1 MGIQINGNTDTITA
15 IDGALTVSGAELSAV
30 TNLNATGIVTASGF
44 VGNLTGTAS
53 TATAAATAFGLSGSP
68 TLSGITSVSTTNLT
82 VNGNAYPSDGVVSG
96 ARNRIINGDMR
107 IDQRNAGASVT
118 VNSSSDFFPVD
129 RFNGVGQLSDG
140 VYTLQRS
147 TTAPTGFVNSI
158 IATVTTADASIGA
171 SQFYFIRQIIEGTNI
186 TDLGWGTA
194 NAQTV
199 TLSFWVRSSLTGI
212 FGGVAKNNAQ
222 DYSYPFTYAISSAN
236 TWEKKTI
243 TIPGPTAGTWLTDTS
258 GGIQLAWSLGG
269 GSSTQGPSGSW
280 AAANYRGATGE
291 TAVISTNGATFYL
304 TGVQLE
310 AGTVATPFE
319 RRSYGQELA
328 LCQRYFCKNSNP
340 EVVATNGAGYTT
352 SGMFHS
358 GTVSLYTSVNGITQA
373 IMFPVSMRTAPSTI
387 TFITTNLAGSA
398 GQWSIYYPN
407 TWVAGSVSIQSS
419 TSTGFN
425 VICSGSWTAASVGL
439 FYGAWTASVEL

>member
-1 MGIQINGNTDTITA
+1 MGIQINGQTDIISA
-15 IDGALTVSGAELSAV
+15 VDGSLTVSGAELPTV
-30 TNLNATGIVTASGF
+30 TNLNATGIVTATGF

-171 SQFYFIRQIIEGTNI
+171 SQFYFIRQIIEGTNV

-310 AGTVATPFE
+310 TGTVATPFE
-319 RRSYGQELA
+319 RRSFGQELA
-328 LCQRYFCKNSNP
+328 LCQRYYYRVNRDGIAFGRLGTGGIAFSS
-340 EVVATNGAGYTT
+340 TGMAGWT
-352 SGMFHS
+352 
-358 GTVSLYTSVNGITQA
+358 A
-373 IMFPVSMRTAPSTI
+373 FPVPMRTAPTALE
-387 TFITTNLAGSA
+387 TTGTASNY
-398 GQWSIYYPN
+398 Q
-407 TWVAGSVSIQSS
+407 V
-419 TSTGFN
+419 FN
-425 VICSGSWTAASVGL
+425 ASGSGVTATSIVYNNSTTVMGETLVTVASGL
-439 FYGAWTASVEL
+439 VSGNSSLIVSNNTANAYLGWSAEL

>member
-1 MGIQINGNTDTITA
+1 MGIQINGNTDTISA
-15 IDGALTVSGAELSAV
+15 IDGALTVSGADLPTV
-30 TNLNATGIVTASGF
+30 TNLNATGIVTATGF

-53 TATAAATAFGLSGSP
+53 TATAAATAYGLSGSP

-147 TTAPTGFVNSI
+147 TTSPTGFVNSI

-171 SQFYFIRQIIEGTNI
+171 SQFYFIRQIIEGTNV

-269 GSSTQGPSGSW
+269 GSSTQGTAGSW

-291 TAVISTNGATFYL
+291 TAVISTNGATFYI

-328 LCQRYFCKNSNP
+328 LCQRYYFKVVPSGSTIDMATGWNASTTQTRTIFYFPTMRIAPASIEQSGTAGDYTVRHGITATTCSSVPTFYGSTTNSITIELIVSSGLTAGQGSNLRP
-340 EVVATNGAGYTT
+340 ANTNG
-352 SGMFHS
+352 F
-358 GTVSLYTSVNGITQA
+358 
-373 IMFPVSMRTAPSTI
+373 
-387 TFITTNLAGSA
+387 LA
-398 GQWSIYYPN
+398 W
-407 TWVAGSVSIQSS
+407 
-419 TSTGFN
+419 
-425 VICSGSWTAASVGL
+425 
-439 FYGAWTASVEL
+439 GAEL

>member
-1 MGIQINGNTDTITA
+1 MGIQINGQTDIISAVDGSLTI
-15 IDGALTVSGAELSAV
+15 SGAELPTV
-30 TNLNATGIVTASGF
+30 TNLNATGIITATGF

-82 VNGNAYPSDGVVSG
+82 VNGNPYPSDGVVSG

-147 TTAPTGFVNSI
+147 TTSPTGFVNSI
-158 IATVTTADASIGA
+158 VATVTTADASIGA
-171 SQFYFIRQIIEGTNI
+171 SQFYFVRQMIEGSNVA
-186 TDLGWGTA
+186 DLGWGTA

-199 TLSFWVRSSLTGI
+199 TLSFWVRSSLTGT

-222 DYSYPFTYAISSAN
+222 DYSYPFTYIISSAN
-236 TWEKKTI
+236 TWEKKTV

-258 GGIQLAWSLGG
+258 GGIQLAWSLGS
-269 GSSTQGPSGSW
+269 GSSTQGTAGSW
-280 AAANYRGATGE
+280 AFANYRGATGE
-291 TAVISTNGATFYL
+291 TAVISTNGATFYI

-319 RRSYGQELA
+319 RRSFGQELA
-328 LCQRYFCKNSNP
+328 LCQRYYQKSY
-340 EVVATNGAGYTT
+340 EYDVVPG
-352 SGMFHS
+352 
-358 GTVSLYTSVNGITQA
+358 TSVTGTYRGLI
-373 IMFPVSMRTAPSTI
+373 
-387 TFITTNLAGSA
+387 AGSA
-398 GQWSIYYPN
+398 NSNSATSGFTPTFYTFKVPMRATPSYSYYDAAGNISKYSTLTFGGLSLTNNLGGIQAGYNSSEGMHVN
-407 TWVAGSVSIQSS
+407 TNTPAF
-419 TSTGFN
+419 TYPMMAF
-425 VICSGSWTAASVGL
+425 
-439 FYGAWTASVEL
+439 TASIEL